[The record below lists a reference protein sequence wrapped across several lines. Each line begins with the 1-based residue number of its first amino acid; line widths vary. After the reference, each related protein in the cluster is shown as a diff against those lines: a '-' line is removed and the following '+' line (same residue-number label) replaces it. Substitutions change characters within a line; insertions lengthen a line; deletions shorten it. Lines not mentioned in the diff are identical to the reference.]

1 MCGALDVGVRLVYKT
16 DYMAPKTHIAKLSF
30 VLLACAAGAGG
41 GILADAFETPQP
53 PPRAEGQ
60 RRTEAV
66 ALEEIVA
73 RLAALEARAAEPR
86 AVTRTG
92 GSEVADHADS
102 VVEADPAATSGATVV
117 AGDAPHTAPGAP
129 PDPRKDGD
137 LLAGVLGRAF
147 GYREAETLFETLA
160 RDRGSIGDVIARLE
174 KEIAANP
181 RNADLHAALA
191 TAYGAKTAFD
201 TPPGPE
207 QGTVWEKAERAYDE
221 AIRLDPGHWQA
232 RYGRAFGDSMAPEF
246 VGLRPRAIRQFE
258 ELVQIQE
265 KQPKA
270 PEHVEV
276 YLRLGTLLKD
286 AGNVKKARETWQRGL
301 DRFPEDKRLVDALA
315 LVEEK

>member
-1 MCGALDVGVRLVYKT
+1 
-16 DYMAPKTHIAKLSF
+16 MAITRIAELSF

-41 GILADAFETPQP
+41 GILANAFEPAPP
-53 PPRAEGQ
+53 PPRAEAQ

-73 RLAALEARAAEPR
+73 RLAALEARAAELG
-86 AVTRTG
+86 AATRSG
-92 GSEVADHADS
+92 ASEVAGPADS
-102 VVEADPAATSGATVV
+102 VVDVADAGAAGTSGATVV
-117 AGDAPHTAPGAP
+117 GGDAPPLAPGAP
-129 PDPRKDGD
+129 PDPAKEGD
-137 LLAGVLGRAF
+137 PLAGVLGRKF
-147 GYREAETLFETLA
+147 GYTEAETLFEKLA
-160 RDRGSIGDVIARLE
+160 RDRASIGDVIARLE

-181 RNADLHAALA
+181 RSADLHAALA

-232 RYGRAFGDSMAPEF
+232 RYGKAFGDSMAPEF

-258 ELVQIQE
+258 ELVEIQE

-301 DRFPEDKRLVDALA
+301 DRFPDDRRPVDALA
-315 LVEEK
+315 LVEER